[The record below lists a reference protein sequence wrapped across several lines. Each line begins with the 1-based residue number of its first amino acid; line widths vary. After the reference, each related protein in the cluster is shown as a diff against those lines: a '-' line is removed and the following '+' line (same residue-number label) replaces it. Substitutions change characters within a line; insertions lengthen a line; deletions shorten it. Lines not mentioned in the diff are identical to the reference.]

1 MKCLILASAFGTR
14 LYPLTQNK
22 VKAPLE
28 YEGKALL
35 SHIVDKIPQDIDILV
50 NINQKFEAD
59 FRYWQ
64 DSIGR
69 AVTLCVEPVLTEEE
83 AFGAVGS
90 LDYWI
95 RAKNINDDLLLI
107 ASDNYFE
114 FDLSQFIGAYAGNH
128 TLVAVYDIGD
138 RSKSGQFGVV
148 RLEGNRIIEF
158 VEKPT
163 KPKSSL
169 VAIACYIF
177 PPRIFPLLFQ
187 CCTEGKRDN
196 LGNFISYLVKADQVN
211 AYTFSD
217 IWFDIGSLDAYKA
230 LQQTGSAMP
239 GNGQLS

>member
-1 MKCLILASAFGTR
+1 MKSLILASGFGTR
-14 LYPLTQNK
+14 LYPLTTT
-22 VKAPLE
+22 KAKGLLE
-28 YEGKALL
+28 YKGKALI
-35 SHIVDKIPQDIDILV
+35 SHIVDRIPQDIDILV
-50 NINQKFEAD
+50 NTNKKFEAD
-59 FRYWQ
+59 FRHWQ
-64 DSIGR
+64 CTIGR
-69 AVTLCVEPVLTEEE
+69 AVTLCVEPVFTEEE

-95 RAKNINDDLLLI
+95 RAKNINDDLLVI

-114 FDLSQFIGAYAGNH
+114 FDLSQFIGAYEGKH

-138 RSKSGQFGVV
+138 RSKAGQFGVV

-187 CCTEGKRDN
+187 CCTEGKRGN

-217 IWFDIGSLDAYKA
+217 IWFDIGSVDVYQS
-230 LQQTGSAMP
+230 LQ
-239 GNGQLS
+239 

>member
-1 MKCLILASAFGTR
+1 MKCLILASGFGTR

-22 VKAPLE
+22 A
-28 YEGKALL
+28 KALL
-35 SHIVDKIPQDIDILV
+35 EYKGKAIINHIIDKVPQDIDILV

-69 AVTLCVEPVLTEEE
+69 AVTLCVEPVLTEEQ
-83 AFGAVGS
+83 AFGAIGS

-95 RAKNINDDLLLI
+95 KAKNIAEDLLVV
-107 ASDNYFE
+107 ACDNYFE
-114 FDLSQFIGAYAGNH
+114 FDLRQFISTYTRKH
-128 TLVAVYDIGD
+128 TLVAVYDVGD
-138 RSKSGQFGVV
+138 KSKAGQFGVV
-148 RLEGNRIIEF
+148 HLDGNRITELA
-158 VEKPT
+158 EKPT

-187 CCTEGKRDN
+187 CCTEGRDN
-196 LGNFISYLVKADQVN
+196 LGNFIAYLIEKDEVH
-211 AYTFSD
+211 AYTFSEL
-217 IWFDIGSLDAYKA
+217 WFDIGSLEVYKA
-230 LQQTGSAMP
+230 LQQTNSAMP